1 VTGDPLDVQ
10 AADPAEIRAAGGIVT
25 RGGKATDVARVAV
38 VHRPK
43 YDDWTFP
50 KGKCDPGE
58 SFEDAARR
66 EVHEETGLCCELGPE
81 VGSTRYVDNKGRPKL
96 VRYWLM
102 PAPPDA
108 DGAIAGAV
116 PNPEVDELR
125 WLAPREAAILLSY
138 EHDRELLGRL
148 PGAGSDP
155 AGDRTE
161 GSDR

>member
-1 VTGDPLDVQ
+1 VTDAPGGDPV
-10 AADPAEIRAAGGIVT
+10 EVRAAGGIVVRDD
-25 RGGKATDVARVAV
+25 RGHGDGAGSPSVAV

-50 KGKCDPGE
+50 KGKCDAGE
-58 SFEDAARR
+58 SFEDTARR
-66 EVHEETGLCCELGPE
+66 EVAEETGLHCELGPE
-81 VGSTRYVDNKGRPKL
+81 LGSTRYVDNKGRPKL

-108 DGAIAGAV
+108 DAAVAGAV

-138 EHDRELLGRL
+138 GHDRELLGEL

-155 AGDRTE
+155 GGIRTE
-161 GSDR
+161 GSER

>member
-1 VTGDPLDVQ
+1 VTDP
-10 AADPAEIRAAGGIVT
+10 AADPAEIRAAGGIVAR
-25 RGGKATDVARVAV
+25 RGREAGDATGVAVAV

-66 EVHEETGLCCELGPE
+66 EVLEETGLRCELGPE

-108 DGAIAGAV
+108 DDAVARSV

-161 GSDR
+161 GSNR